1 MNNPTF
7 TADCRADGRDPDCE
21 WRLETLGMVAEG
33 VAHDFNNILA
43 AISGFAELILAGES
57 GDKRPEKPERT
68 GQDAIEFAR
77 HILDAAMAGRTSVQ
91 ELRAF
96 SRPDRNATEPLDL
109 NEVLRQ
115 SITLCRGALGGIVRV
130 RTELSSA
137 PARLQGCRGLLQN
150 AFLNLFINAR
160 DAMPKGG
167 TLTVRSRLREPSD
180 AYGHPEWV
188 VSIRDT
194 GTGIGPEARSRL
206 FERYFTTKG
215 EKGSGLG
222 LAQVQDTVARYSGRI
237 TVESEPGAGSEFH
250 LHFPVDRP
258 D

>member
-7 TADCRADGRDPDCE
+7 TADCRAHGRDPDCE

-57 GDKRPEKPERT
+57 GDKRPERADRL
-68 GQDAIEFAR
+68 GADAIEFAR

-96 SRPDRNATEPLDL
+96 SRPERNATESLDL
-109 NEVLRQ
+109 NEVLKQ
-115 SITLCRGALGGIVRV
+115 SIALGRGVLGGIIRV
-130 RTELSSA
+130 RAELTSA
-137 PARLQGCRGLLQN
+137 PARLHGCRGLLQN

-167 TLTVRSRLREPSD
+167 LLTVRSRLREPADS
-180 AYGHPEWV
+180 YGQPEWV

-194 GTGIGPEARSRL
+194 GIGMGPEARSHL

-222 LAQVQDTVARYSGRI
+222 LAQVRDTVARYSGRI
-237 TVESEPGAGSEFH
+237 TVDSEPGAGSEFH
-250 LHFPVDRP
+250 LYFPVDRL

>member
-1 MNNPTF
+1 MNNRSF
-7 TADCRADGRDPDCE
+7 TADCRAPGRDPDCE

-43 AISGFAELILAGES
+43 AISGFAELILAGET
-57 GDKRPEKPERT
+57 DKRPESPDRPAL
-68 GQDAIEFAR
+68 DAIEFAR
-77 HILDAAMAGRTSVQ
+77 HILDAAMAGKTSVQ

-96 SRPDRNATEPLDL
+96 SRPDRNATESLDL
-109 NEVLRQ
+109 NEVLKQ
-115 SITLCRGALGGIVRV
+115 SIALCRGALGGIVRV
-130 RTELSSA
+130 RTDLASV

-160 DAMPKGG
+160 DAMPQGG

-194 GTGIGPEARSRL
+194 GIGMEPEARSRL

-222 LAQVQDTVARYSGRI
+222 LAQVRDTVARYSGRI

-250 LHFPVDRP
+250 LYFPVDRE